1 MKYSL
6 SHSFSLFVKEGGFLA
21 IGFLLFLVG
30 CFCPAGC
37 AKNYF
42 FVLAYL
48 CAGHK
53 VLLRSFRNLRE
64 GEIFDENLLMS
75 IASLGAFAIG
85 EFPEAA
91 AVMLFYQVGECLQ
104 DRAADQSRSRIRSLM
119 DLRPDTARILLDQQ
133 ETLLAPQN
141 VSVGQIIRV
150 RPGERVALDGE
161 IINGTGLLDL
171 SALTG
176 ESRPVSCE
184 PGNTVLAGAIP
195 QNTVLDIRVQK
206 TYENSTLAKIIELA
220 EISSHK
226 KSKAEKFI
234 TRFAR
239 IYTPV
244 VVIIAVFLAFLP
256 PIFLTDASFKT
267 WIYRALIFLV
277 ISCPC
282 ALVLSVPLGFFGGIG
297 AAARQG
303 ILVKGGTYLEQL
315 SHIFTLAFDKTG
327 TLTQG
332 VFEVIN
338 IHPAPGYQP
347 QQVLE
352 TAARLEAH
360 SNHPIAKALLQAY
373 KLAPAP
379 LPSPVFEIAG
389 EGVHAWEFI
398 AGNEKLLQR
407 FGITPLYTSQ
417 YTCVHVCH
425 KGNYCGLIELGDRL
439 KPSTLAAMDKLRAL
453 VPQLALLSGDVSH
466 AVQQTAKELS
476 ISQVYAGLLPA
487 DKISI
492 IEQMLT
498 HAPKGTVTAFV
509 GDGINDAPVLTRAD
523 VGIAMGDLG
532 SDAAIEAADVVLMT
546 DDIGKIATAIAISRK
561 TLRIVKQ
568 NIILALSVKLAVLVL
583 GIFGLANMWGAV
595 FADVGVS
602 LLAVL
607 NSLRTLY
614 AEK

>member
-1 MKYSL
+1 MKNFSN
-6 SHSFSLFVKEGGFLA
+6 HPVSLFIKEWGFL
-21 IGFLLFLVG
+21 IGGVLLFV
-30 CFCPAGC
+30 AGC
-37 AKNYF
+37 LCSASWGRNSF
-42 FVLAYL
+42 FILAYI
-48 CAGHK
+48 CVGHK
-53 VLLRSFRNLRE
+53 VLLKSFRNLQN
-64 GEIFDENLLMS
+64 GKIFDENLLMS

-85 EFPEAA
+85 EFPEGA
-91 AVMLFYQVGECLQ
+91 AVMLFYQIGECLQ
-104 DRAADQSRSRIRSLM
+104 DRATDQSRSRIRALM
-119 DLRPDTARILLDQQ
+119 DLRPDTARVLINEQ
-133 ETLLAPQN
+133 ETLLPPQN
-141 VSVGQIIRV
+141 VSVGQMIRV

-161 IINGTGLLDL
+161 IVNGTGFLDL

-176 ESRPVSCE
+176 ESLPVSCE
-184 PGNTVLAGAIP
+184 PGNSILAGTIS
-195 QNTVLDIRVQK
+195 QNSVLDIRVQK

-220 EISSHK
+220 ETASHK
-226 KSKAEKFI
+226 KSKAEKFV

-244 VVIIAVFLAFLP
+244 VVIIALLLAFLP
-256 PIFLTDASFKT
+256 SIFITDTSFKT

-297 AAARQG
+297 AAAHQG

-315 SHIFTLAFDKTG
+315 SHIFMLAFDKTG

-332 VFEVIN
+332 VFEVIK

-373 KLAPAP
+373 GLPPAP

-407 FGITPLYTSQ
+407 FNITPLYTSQ
-417 YTCVHVCH
+417 YTCIHVCY

-439 KPSTLAAMDKLRAL
+439 KPSTLTAIEKLRSL
-453 VPQLALLSGDVSH
+453 VPQLALLSGDVSY
-466 AVQQTAKELS
+466 AVQQTAQQLA
-476 ISQVYAGLLPA
+476 IPHVYAGLLPA
-487 DKISI
+487 DKVSI
-492 IEQMLT
+492 IEGMLAHT
-498 HAPKGTVTAFV
+498 PKGMVTAFV
-509 GDGINDAPVLTRAD
+509 GDGINDAPVLARAD
-523 VGIAMGDLG
+523 VGIAMGNLG

-568 NIILALSVKLAVLVL
+568 NIILALAVKLAVLLL
-583 GIFGLANMWGAV
+583 GIFGWANMWGAV

-614 AEK
+614 VEK